1 MSKSVLGSPENIHSF
16 HGSYKREREPQVL
29 THNTVS
35 HGGRAKSFINK
46 YVVQDVKNVNIIKSV
61 Q

>member
-1 MSKSVLGSPENIHSF
+1 MCQSPSLVPLRTYTAF
-16 HGSYKREREPQVL
+16 MGVTREREPQVL
-29 THNTVS
+29 THNIVS